1 MNEFNMWNNTFATS
15 TLDMWDIVMA
25 YTPRIVITLLV
36 LVIGLLIAG
45 SLGKLVKKLIK
56 MTPIDTLIAK
66 TGLTKKIEEAGV
78 SYAFSDVIGWLVKW
92 FFIIVVIL
100 TVTTMLQLTA
110 VSVFL
115 TDILNYIPN
124 VIVAIIVLT
133 VGLIIG
139 NFVGNLVEQSI
150 KASHMIATAAAG
162 VLSALA
168 KWVIVIFA
176 IMAALSQLN
185 IAQELIHI
193 LFTGIVAMLA
203 IAGGLAFGLGGKD
216 KAAEWIDNL
225 AQENAKKR

>member
-1 MNEFNMWNNTFATS
+1 MNEFNVWNTTFTTS
-15 TLDMWDIVMA
+15 TLNVWDVIVA
-25 YTPRIVITLLV
+25 YAPRVIITLLV
-36 LVIGLLIAG
+36 LIIGLLVAG
-45 SLGKLVKKLIK
+45 LLGKIVKKLIK
-56 MTPIDTLIAK
+56 LTPIDALIAK
-66 TGLTKKIEEAGV
+66 TGLTKKIEGAGV

-92 FFIIVVIL
+92 FFVIVVIL

-115 TDILNYIPN
+115 TDVLNYIPN

-150 KASHMIATAAAG
+150 KASRMIATAAASI
-162 VLSALA
+162 LSALA
-168 KWVIVIFA
+168 KWVIVVFA
-176 IMAALSQLN
+176 TMAALSQLN

-203 IAGGLAFGLGGKD
+203 IAGGLAFGLGGKN
-216 KAAEWIDNL
+216 KASELIENL
-225 AQENAKKR
+225 AQENARKR